1 MAASRALA
9 LAVVLSCLILT
20 LTVPL
25 RTFFTQQSQ
34 ANELA
39 AERAAIE
46 QQIQALESRK
56 QQQQDPAY
64 IRAEARERLGLVMPG
79 EVPYQVQLPGAYER
93 ELERLQRPVEQA
105 PVWYTELWK
114 SISHPTGVGW

>member
-34 ANELA
+34 ADELA
-39 AERAAIE
+39 SERLAIQ
-46 QQIQALESRK
+46 QQIQAMQERK

-64 IRAEARERLGLVMPG
+64 IKSEARERLGLVMPG
-79 EVPYQVQLPGAYER
+79 EVPYQVQLPGAYE
-93 ELERLQRPVEQA
+93 EEMERLRRPVEDA
-105 PVWYTELWK
+105 PVWYSELWK